1 MRPPRQKLQELTP
14 EMWEIVQ
21 AGGALM
27 WPIMLCSIVAAAI
40 TLERL
45 WTLQDRRVLPPDL
58 MQKVW
63 TLVEAHQINDKVIL
77 ALEQNSPLG
86 RLLAAGLQNRHRPRE
101 ILMERLEDTGRHVVY
116 ELERYLNTLGTIAGV
131 SPLLGLLGTVT
142 GIIKAFNA
150 INAGGAGDPRLLS
163 GGIAEAL
170 VATAAGLC
178 VAIPS
183 LILYRYLRGRVERI
197 VVEMEKNALR
207 LVDAVDAA
215 GRQPLERPAAAA
227 GAAGAVAPPASL
239 PPAPPPS
246 APAVVAP
253 AARSM
258 SA

>member
-1 MRPPRQKLQELTP
+1 
-14 EMWEIVQ
+14 MWEIVQ

-27 WPIMLCSIVAAAI
+27 WPIILCSIVATAI
-40 TLERL
+40 VLERL

-63 TLVEAHQINDKVIL
+63 KLVESNQINDKVIA
-77 ALEQNSPLG
+77 ALEHNSALG
-86 RLLAAGLQNRHRPRE
+86 KLLAAGLANRHRSRE
-101 ILMERLEDTGRHVVY
+101 VLQERLEDTGRHVAY

-150 INAGGAGDPRLLS
+150 INAGGAGDPRMLS

-183 LILYRYLRGRVERI
+183 LIAYRYLRGRVDRI
-197 VVEMEKNALR
+197 VVEMEKNALH
-207 LVDAVDAA
+207 LADAVESA
-215 GRQPLERPAAAA
+215 GRRSREPQAAV
-227 GAAGAVAPPASL
+227 G
-239 PPAPPPS
+239 
-246 APAVVAP
+246 
-253 AARSM
+253 
-258 SA
+258 